1 MSWLKQNLSNLRDE
15 FSSASGTPP
24 PQHQQTAPPPP
35 PVPRRPY
42 PSHASGQQGYTPDN
56 PLLFQAFE
64 WHNKSEPPPP
74 HETHCHG
81 SHWSRLGRLLP
92 KLNELGVTSL
102 WLPPGCKANNPDGN
116 GYDCYDLWDLG
127 EFDQKYTRSTRWG
140 SREELHDLVQAAS
153 KLRGPHGYGGVE
165 LIWDAVLNHKTAG
178 DVVEETWAVEVDGHD
193 RRVEI
198 CAPKKIEA
206 WLKYEFPGRE
216 REGMKYSL
224 MKWRAEH
231 FSGTDWDQRSQ
242 KNAIYKLIDDPA
254 TCPRPN
260 DQQLPMPG
268 KPNNGFNRFAKFA
281 KDAMKNALLDGPPVR
296 RPGKGWVDDVDHTHG
311 NYDYLL
317 FSNIYYHHP
326 EVRNDTLQWGRWM
339 VEDVGISGFRLD
351 AAQHFSWH
359 FTREWIGQ
367 VHAASRRRFGKDA
380 FVVGEVLAAEVSRQ
394 LRWLDTVTPQ
404 GCGTQLAYAF
414 DAPLLYSFSRV
425 SEDVRR
431 GSKNADLRTLLS
443 GPGDPDKQALV
454 AVRPYQA
461 VTFVT
466 SHDTQTG
473 QASCVPM
480 DQGLK
485 ALFYAFILLRAG
497 GLPYVF
503 WGDLYGVCEGKK
515 GEAAE
520 DPHCRPPCEDGPH
533 CENPV
538 LPSLMLARKL
548 FAYGAQTDYMDS
560 QSCIGW
566 TRSGTHD
573 RPGCVVIMS
582 IDKPNKWTVKSMVAG
597 QPGERWIDVLKGPE
611 GRPEVVLDEH
621 GRGLFACRG
630 HTVSVYVRED
640 TASLGNFP
648 VEFDHD
654 PYSQ

>member
-1 MSWLKQNLSNLRDE
+1 MSWIKQLRDE
-15 FSSASGTPP
+15 FQASSGAPLHQQAGPP
-24 PQHQQTAPPPP
+24 PIPPRPDGWTSDTQT
-35 PVPRRPY
+35 R
-42 PSHASGQQGYTPDN
+42 HTPDN

-64 WHNKSEPPPP
+64 WHTKSDPPKPD
-74 HETHCHG
+74 ETHSYG
-81 SHWSRLGRLLP
+81 SHWSRLARLLP
-92 KLNELGVTSL
+92 RLNELGVTSV

-127 EFDQKYTRSTRWG
+127 EFDQKWTRATRWG
-140 SREELHDLVQAAS
+140 SREELRDLVETAS
-153 KLRGPHGYGGVE
+153 RLRGPNGYGGVE
-165 LIWDAVLNHKTAG
+165 LVWDTVLNHKTAG
-178 DVVEETWAVEVDGHD
+178 DAVEQTWAVEVDGHD

-206 WLKYEFPGRE
+206 WLKYDFPGRE
-216 REGMKYSL
+216 REGMKYSPL
-224 MKWRAEH
+224 KWRAEH
-231 FSGTDWDQRSQ
+231 FSGTDWDQSAHR
-242 KNAIYKLIDDPA
+242 NAIYKLIDDPA
-254 TCPRPN
+254 SCPRPN
-260 DQQLPMPG
+260 EEQLPMPSR
-268 KPNNGFNRFAKFA
+268 PNNGFNRFARFA
-281 KDAMKNALLDGPPVR
+281 KDAVKNALQDGPPAR
-296 RPGKGWVDDVDHTHG
+296 RPGKGWLEDVDTTHG

-326 EVRNDTLQWGRWM
+326 EVRHDILQWGNWM
-339 VEDVGISGFRLD
+339 VEEVGISGFRLD

-359 FTREWIGQ
+359 FTREWIAR
-367 VHAASRRRFGKDA
+367 VHAASRKRFGKDA
-380 FVVGEVLAAEVSRQ
+380 IVIGEVLAGEVSRQ
-394 LRWLDTVTPQ
+394 LRWLDTVTPP
-404 GCGTQLAYAF
+404 GCGMQPAYAF

-443 GPGDPDKQALV
+443 VPGDPDKQALV
-454 AVRPYQA
+454 AVRPQQA

-473 QASCVPM
+473 QASFVPM

-485 ALFYAFILLRAG
+485 AHFYAFILLRAG

-515 GEAAE
+515 GERAE
-520 DPHCRPPCEDGPH
+520 GPGCQIPSEDGS
-533 CENPV
+533 CYSRSV

-548 FAYGAQTDYMDS
+548 FAYGGQTDYMDS

-582 IDKPNKWTVKSMVAG
+582 ISKPDKWTIKKMAAG
-597 QPGERWIDVLKGPE
+597 RPGEKWIDILSEPE
-611 GRPEVVLDEH
+611 GRPEIVIDEE
-621 GRGLFACRG
+621 GCGVFACRG
-630 HTVSVYVRED
+630 RTVSVYVRED
-640 TASLGNFP
+640 CLFMARFP

-654 PYSQ
+654 VYQQ